1 MRDKMIGYSIV
12 CCFVLGALYL
22 KNKVFNKKL
31 VVEHREVEDLLSSEQ
46 TE

>member
-1 MRDKMIGYSIV
+1 MRDKMIGYSVV

-31 VVEHREVEDLLSSEQ
+31 VDETPEEDLPVSEE
-46 TE
+46 TK